1 MARTEF
7 HEDAHPEATEITGD
21 RDYGPWGQ
29 CVVDPAST
37 TGERCTAPA
46 KGPHGKCHSH
56 GGSTPTKDENP
67 DVGAPEG
74 NSRAVSH
81 GAYAE
86 HNKFYQEVLDDG
98 LRGVADDIFAG
109 YVEDYRERHG
119 DPPMGHE
126 AELFRIAVSHVKDVN
141 LENWAEERP
150 DELDSGNA
158 LVDREVHYSDEG
170 DQYYRYKES
179 VVQKAQKRLSTDRR
193 QWLKDFGLLSESPDA
208 KAAEALG
215 GLKEAWKERAGSE

>member
-1 MARTEF
+1 MASDDDF
-7 HEDAHPEATEITGD
+7 HEDAHPEATEITGE
-21 RDYGPWGQ
+21 RDYGAWGQ

-56 GGSTPTKDENP
+56 GGSST
-67 DVGAPEG
+67 GAPEG
-74 NSRAVSH
+74 NGHAISH

-86 HNKFYQEVLDDG
+86 HNKFYTEVLDDG
-98 LRGVADDIFAG
+98 LRGVVDDIFAD
-109 YVEDYRERHG
+109 YMERYRERHG
-119 DPPMGHE
+119 EPPLGHE

-150 DELDSGNA
+150 DELESGNA

-170 DQYYRYKES
+170 DKYYRYKES
-179 VVQKAQKRLSTDRR
+179 VVQTAQKRLSTDRR
-193 QWLKDFGLLSESPDA
+193 QWLKDLGLLESPESE
-208 KAAEALG
+208 AASATESLASAIAGLAEDG
-215 GLKEAWKERAGSE
+215 GDRE